1 MPDLGKQYQTHVME
15 RKRNARGGGAGAMSK
30 TFEAKLSTVVSVMR
44 SKMFSDHSSSRLF
57 SLPISELTLPI

>member
-1 MPDLGKQYQTHVME
+1 
-15 RKRNARGGGAGAMSK
+15 MSK